1 MVEIHCHSCGG
12 FIGDPRRISYR
23 FPLNPAHVATPHTRL
38 CSCSWPIVYGPP
50 PGYLSSPG
58 VPSKGHHG
66 TWQARANDTLGSDES
81 SSPGLLGTAARSAP
95 GPLSA
100 T

>member
-66 TWQARANDTLGSDES
+66 T
-81 SSPGLLGTAARSAP
+81 
-95 GPLSA
+95 
-100 T
+100 